1 MWAGEILVWIAEIFF
16 FGWGAVDEETGMNK
30 REQRQLKRILKRRL
44 KEAETEEDRELAR
57 AAIARLKSGEADPE

>member
-1 MWAGEILVWIAEIFF
+1 MWAGEILVWILEFF
-16 FGWGAVDEETGMNK
+16 LFEGAVDEETGMNK
-30 REQRQLKRILKRRL
+30 REKRQLKRILKRRL

>member
-16 FGWGAVDEETGMNK
+16 LGGAVDEETRMNK

-44 KEAETEEDRELAR
+44 KEAKTEEDRELAR
-57 AAIARLKSGEADPE
+57 TAIARLQSGEADPE

>member
-1 MWAGEILVWIAEIFF
+1 MWVGGILVWIVVIFVF
-16 FGWGAVDEETGMNK
+16 EGAVDEETGMNK
-30 REQRQLKRILKRRL
+30 REKRQLKRILKRRL

>member
-1 MWAGEILVWIAEIFF
+1 MGGRNSGVDCGDLL
-16 FGWGAVDEETGMNK
+16 FGGAVDEETGMNK

>member
-1 MWAGEILVWIAEIFF
+1 MWAGEILVWIVEIFLCE
-16 FGWGAVDEETGMNK
+16 GAVDEETGMNK

-57 AAIARLKSGEADPE
+57 AAIARLQNGEADPE

>member
-1 MWAGEILVWIAEIFF
+1 MWAGEILVWIVEIFLVE
-16 FGWGAVDEETGMNK
+16 GAVDEETGMNK

>member
-1 MWAGEILVWIAEIFF
+1 MWAGEILVWIVEIFLCE
-16 FGWGAVDEETGMNK
+16 GAVDEETGMNK